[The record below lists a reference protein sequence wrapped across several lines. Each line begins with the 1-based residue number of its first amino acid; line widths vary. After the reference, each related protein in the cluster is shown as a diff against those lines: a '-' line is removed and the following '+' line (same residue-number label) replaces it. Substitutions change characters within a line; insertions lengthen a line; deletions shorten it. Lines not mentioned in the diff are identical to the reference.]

1 MRVGLTSTPSRPSSQ
16 RTQAEIDRYHV
27 ELRLM
32 LSLNHPNI
40 LTLCGA
46 RASPPEYYLLFPYQE
61 NGSVSRLVHEQ
72 RWAPTW
78 GAALIL
84 LREIA
89 AALAYVHARGI
100 VHRDIKPANVLI
112 GADWVARLADF
123 GLAEDETALRES
135 LQASIYQTED
145 AEGKA
150 VAGRY
155 VGTCRQGTAAAPSG
169 GFQKQHMVGTLAYM
183 APEVL
188 MRRVPSFPADVYAF
202 AIVTAEVC
210 TGTAPYADRA
220 RNVALAHTVLDLSY
234 NEADLAKAIASEGL
248 RPSLPGEAG
257 AAYFGASAEDGDDPL
272 AWAPSAEK
280 LRAAVE
286 RGWSADPNARPTFI
300 DVQKDL
306 DAIAESYRASGGRL
320 ARVWR
325 PPIGRVG
332 QPRAFD
338 DLASTHSWPRAAPE
352 RAGTYP
358 ARFPPMTNKARVCN
372 AGVFSTCGARG
383 ADKME
388 DRHVVCN
395 GVEGI
400 EGAHLI
406 GVFDGHRGAE
416 CADFAARN
424 IAAALTSTWHA
435 HDDPGEALREAFT
448 SVDAAFVDA
457 FERSRS
463 SESAGD
469 ESRKESSP
477 GSRPG
482 VGGARFPGCTA
493 CVALVLGDVAYVANA
508 GDCRAVMCVDY
519 DSDAHVALTRDHAAD
534 TNEDERLRI
543 ENAGGSLRLVPN
555 GGGGD
560 TWRVGAAGLAV
571 TRALGDADCKRDGV
585 TAMPEVTKVDL
596 TPAHEY
602 LVVACDGL
610 WDVVSDE
617 ECVKMI
623 KDTVK
628 EPNMCAKRLGS
639 EALTRMSGDNITVI
653 VAFLKD
659 LATSEKVT
667 WERAFTTNAI

>member
-1 MRVGLTSTPSRPSSQ
+1 
-16 RTQAEIDRYHV
+16 
-27 ELRLM
+27 M
-32 LSLNHPNI
+32 LSLDHPNI

-61 NGSVSRLVHEQ
+61 NGSVSRLIHDQ
-72 RWAPTW
+72 RWSPSW

-123 GLAEDETALRES
+123 GLAEDERALSQS

-150 VAGRY
+150 TAGRY
-155 VGTCRQGTAAAPSG
+155 VTGGVRPRQGTADAPSG
-169 GFQKQHMVGTLAYM
+169 GFQKQHMVGTVTYM
-183 APEVL
+183 SPEVL

-202 AIVTAEVC
+202 AILTAEVC

-220 RNVALAHTVLDLSY
+220 RNVALAHTVLDVSY
-234 NEADLAKAIASEGL
+234 NDADLAKAIASEGL
-248 RPSLPGEAG
+248 RPSLPGEGG
-257 AAYFGASAEDGDDPL
+257 AAYFGASSNPDDKLDDDPPSV
-272 AWAPSAEK
+272 WAPSAAK
-280 LRAAVE
+280 LRAVVE
-286 RGWSADPNARPTFI
+286 RGWSADPKARPTFG

-320 ARVWR
+320 ARIWR
-325 PPIGRVG
+325 PPRE
-332 QPRAFD
+332 PSAAAAASKNE
-338 DLASTHSWPRAAPE
+338 LASRALWPTPAPE
-352 RAGTYP
+352 LAGAYP

-395 GVEGI
+395 GIEGV

-416 CADFAARN
+416 CADFASRN
-424 IAAALTSTWHA
+424 IAAALVSTWHA
-435 HDDPGEALREAFT
+435 HDDPGEALKEAFVA
-448 SVDAAFVDA
+448 VDAAFVDA
-457 FERSRS
+457 FEGGGDPAG
-463 SESAGD
+463 EGKASANKASGA
-469 ESRKESSP
+469 K
-477 GSRPG
+477 
-482 VGGARFPGCTA
+482 VGGGIGRRFPGCTA
-493 CVALVLGDVAYVANA
+493 CVALVLGDAAYVANA

-519 DSDAHVALTRDHAAD
+519 AGTNTSVALTTDHAAD
-534 TNEDERLRI
+534 ANEPERDRI
-543 ENAGGSLRLVPN
+543 VSAGGTLRRV
-555 GGGGD
+555 GD
-560 TWRVGAAGLAV
+560 AWRVGDAGLAV
-571 TRALGDADCKRDGV
+571 TRAMGDADCKRDGV
-585 TAMPEVTKVDL
+585 TPLPEVTKVDL
-596 TPAHEY
+596 NASRAEY

-639 EALTRMSGDNITVI
+639 EALTRMSGDNITVV

>member
-1 MRVGLTSTPSRPSSQ
+1 
-16 RTQAEIDRYHV
+16 
-27 ELRLM
+27 M
-32 LSLNHPNI
+32 LSLDHPNI

-61 NGSVSRLVHEQ
+61 NGSVSRLIHDQ
-72 RWAPTW
+72 RWSPSW

-123 GLAEDETALRES
+123 GLAEDENELRDS
-135 LQASIYQTED
+135 LQASIYRTED

-155 VGTCRQGTAAAPSG
+155 VTGGVRRRQGTADAPSG
-169 GFQKQHMVGTLAYM
+169 GFQKQHMVGTVTYM

-188 MRRVPSFPADVYAF
+188 MRRVPSFSADVYAF
-202 AIVTAEVC
+202 AVSAAEVC
-210 TGTAPYADRA
+210 TGVAPYADRA
-220 RNVALAHTVLDLSY
+220 RNVALAHTVLDVSY
-234 NEADLAKAIASEGL
+234 NDADLAKAIASEGL
-248 RPSLPGEAG
+248 RPSLPGEGG
-257 AAYFGASAEDGDDPL
+257 AAYFGASSSSDDDDDPPSV
-272 AWAPSAEK
+272 WAPSAAK
-280 LRAAVE
+280 LRAVVE
-286 RGWSADPNARPTFI
+286 RGWNADPNARPTFV

-320 ARVWR
+320 ARIWR
-325 PPIGRVG
+325 PPRE
-332 QPRAFD
+332 PSTEAASD
-338 DLASTHSWPRAAPE
+338 ELASRVWPAPE
-352 RAGTYP
+352 RAGVYP
-358 ARFPPMTNKARVCN
+358 ARFPPMTNKSRVCN

-395 GVEGI
+395 GIEGI
-400 EGAHLI
+400 EGAHLL

-416 CADFAARN
+416 CADFASRN
-424 IAAALTSTWHA
+424 IAAALASTWHA
-435 HDDPGEALREAFT
+435 HDDPGEALKEAFVA
-448 SVDAAFVDA
+448 VDAAFVDA
-457 FERSRS
+457 FEGASR
-463 SESAGD
+463 GD
-469 ESRKESSP
+469 EASAQKS
-477 GSRPG
+477 
-482 VGGARFPGCTA
+482 GGGIGRRFPGCTA
-493 CVALVLGDVAYVANA
+493 CVALVLGDAAYVANA

-519 DSDAHVALTRDHAAD
+519 AGTNERPVALTTDHAAN
-534 TNEDERLRI
+534 TNERERDRI
-543 ENAGGSLRLVPN
+543 ESAGGTLRRV
-555 GGGGD
+555 GEA
-560 TWRVGAAGLAV
+560 WRVGDAGLAV
-571 TRALGDADCKRDGV
+571 TRAMGDADCKRDGV
-585 TAMPEVTKVDL
+585 TPLPEVTKVDL
-596 TPAHEY
+596 KASRAEY